1 MNNCHILQ
9 VKLNDVGNGPGIR
22 TSVWVAGCSHHCEG
36 CHNPETWKWTQG
48 VSLNSSLIQKIVESC
63 KPSYIDGLSLTGG
76 DPLFPKNRTGILE
89 LCKAFRNTYGS
100 SKSIWLWTGYLY
112 SEVKDLEVIK
122 YLDVL
127 VDGKYYKIQKDVSLL
142 YCGSRNQKV
151 IYLKELNG

>member
-48 VSLNSSLIQKIVESC
+48 VSLNPSLIQKIVESC

-127 VDGKYYKIQKDVSLL
+127 IDGKYYKIQKDVSLP